1 MTPMIRKE
9 DQDLYVSKARELYAD
24 DDLEI
29 DDNPNISVAENGMWV
44 AAWVW
49 VSDDDMRAAE

>member
-1 MTPMIRKE
+1 MIRKE